1 MKRNM
6 GNADRAVRT
15 FLVAPVALIAGVLI
29 GPSSSAAIVLFVIA
43 GIMVATSAVGFCP
56 LYAPLGISSC
66 RRTGAGSR
74 GGLAQG

>member
-6 GNADRAVRT
+6 GNVDRAVRA
-15 FLVAPVALIAGVLI
+15 FVVAPVAVIAGILL
-29 GPSSSAAIVLFVIA
+29 GPSSIAAIVLFVIA

-74 GGLAQG
+74 GGLARG